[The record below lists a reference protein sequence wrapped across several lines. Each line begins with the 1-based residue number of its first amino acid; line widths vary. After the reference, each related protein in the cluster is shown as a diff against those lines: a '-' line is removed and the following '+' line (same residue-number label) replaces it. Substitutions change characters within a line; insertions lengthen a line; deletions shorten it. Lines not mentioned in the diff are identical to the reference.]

1 MYHLACS
8 VTFKLACSVT
18 FDEQVLY
25 LFQQDMVT
33 IVATSFHTCILHYK
47 MSHRPPAITIQK
59 HNNHQMQLRCSL
71 IVDFNSEISF
81 RALCLSAYMESHWL
95 EECTYNS
102 VMLCFIDTRS
112 SITLLALP
120 LNSWSI
126 QYLNEHGCNTC
137 GHAKYLLPAS
147 EPDQLQLKIGYRS
160 WWHLSPV
167 LTTIPSLC
175 SSSRCSSCKINR
187 QNGTFS
193 SQIEPL

>member
-1 MYHLACS
+1 M
-8 VTFKLACSVT
+8 
-18 FDEQVLY
+18 
-25 LFQQDMVT
+25 FQQYMVT

-47 MSHRPPAITIQK
+47 MNHRPPAITIQK

-81 RALCLSAYMESHWL
+81 RALCLSAYMESHWS

-137 GHAKYLLPAS
+137 GHAKYLLPRPATAQDRVQIMVAS
-147 EPDQLQLKIGYRS
+147 QPSPD
-160 WWHLSPV
+160 HH
-167 LTTIPSLC
+167 
-175 SSSRCSSCKINR
+175 
-187 QNGTFS
+187 
-193 SQIEPL
+193 PLPMLIK